1 MTAAEFY
8 KNLTY
13 SNDIEYVENNVNLN
27 ILASEITN
35 KNILDYGCG
44 TGDASYIFNKYS
56 PLKITGIDIGESNIY
71 TCNKRKSISDN
82 MLFINGD
89 LNIFD
94 LGDSKYDLIWSVST
108 IEFLEQDIDYVI
120 QSFKVA
126 IKKGGILY
134 LSFTKRNLVNILL
147 YKILYFIKRVSNKNM
162 SKLLYILI
170 LLRYRISGLKIKN
183 KDNIKNKSKYLF
195 VPFIRLIS
203 DKEILE
209 ALTNHNFKVLYL
221 RDKIK
226 PDLNS
231 PTHTELKAVFIDK

>member
-1 MTAAEFY
+1 MTATEFY

-27 ILASEITN
+27 IIASEITN

-44 TGDASYIFNKYS
+44 TGDASYIFNKYYPS
-56 PLKITGIDIGESNIY
+56 KITGIDIGESNIY
-71 TCNKRKSISDN
+71 ACNKRKNISDN

-89 LNIFD
+89 LNTFD

-108 IEFLEQDIDYVI
+108 IEFLEQDVDHVI

-126 IKKGGILY
+126 MKKGGILY

-147 YKILYFIKRVSNKNM
+147 YKILYFIKKVSNKNI

-183 KDNIKNKSKYLF
+183 KENIKNKAKYLF

-203 DKEILE
+203 DKEILD
-209 ALTNHNFKVLYL
+209 ALTNNNFKVLYL

-231 PTHTELKAVFIDK
+231 PTHTELKAVFMDK